1 MAVNEIKDM
10 GASVLARLKKQSRDT
25 ELNYQSCLQLFAQ
38 EEFLRRLEQSKYAD
52 NLILKGGMFLYTLT
66 KFEGRPTMDIDFM
79 LRRLSN
85 DLAGMKQIM
94 EEICRTDI
102 GNNFITMEVLG
113 MEEITPEKKY
123 PGVKIKLMACIK
135 NVRIPFSI
143 DVGVDD
149 VIVPGAVQREIC
161 TRLDGFRPPQVYTY
175 SLESTIAEKFDAILK
190 RMTATSRMKD
200 FYDIYY
206 LSYLFEFDGRK
217 LQEAIFQTIQH
228 RGTAYEKDSM
238 KKIRAFEENEFLQ
251 NLWKNYNPGPGL
263 EKPNFH
269 TLLIQIARFIGPV
282 YEKIVEEDEFF
293 LVWSIVQNAWIANI
307 NLC

>member
-1 MAVNEIKDM
+1 MAVNEKKDM

-38 EEFLRRLEQSKYAD
+38 EEFLRRLELSGYAD

-85 DLAGMKQIM
+85 DLAGIKQVM
-94 EEICRTDI
+94 EKICQTDTR
-102 GNNFITMEVLG
+102 NDFITMEVVG
-113 MEEITPEKKY
+113 TEEITPEKKY
-123 PGVKIKLMACIK
+123 PGVKTKLMARIK

-149 VIVPGAVQREIC
+149 VIVPGAVQRKVC
-161 TRLDGFRPPQVYTY
+161 TRLDDFRPPQVYTY

-206 LSYLFEFDGRK
+206 LSHLFDFDGRK
-217 LQEAIFQTIQH
+217 LQEAIFQTLQH
-228 RGTAYEKDSM
+228 RGTAYERDSIE
-238 KKIRAFEENEFLQ
+238 KIRAFEENKFLQ
-251 NLWKNYNPGPGL
+251 KLWRNYNPGPGL
-263 EKPNFH
+263 EIPDFH
-269 TLLIQIARFIGPV
+269 TVLIQIERFIGPV
-282 YEKIVEEDEFF
+282 YEKIVQEDELF
-293 LVWSIVQNAWIANI
+293 LVWSAAQNMWETNR
-307 NLC
+307 